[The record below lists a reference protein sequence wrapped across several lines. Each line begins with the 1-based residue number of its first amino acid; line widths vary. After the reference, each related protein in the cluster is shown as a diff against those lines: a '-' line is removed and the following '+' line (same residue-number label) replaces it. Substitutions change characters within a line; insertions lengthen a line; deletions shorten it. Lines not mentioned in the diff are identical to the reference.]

1 MVNYPIKSVHVLSD
15 DFQWFTQKHIEAVDK
30 AASSADLIMFL
41 VADADA
47 HRSIVSPFT
56 FEERSD
62 LIKAAFP
69 QLWNS
74 GRISIVDVPSQ
85 LYTTQPYGYDF
96 EAIDEELDVILNSP
110 SQEQQDILVTV
121 QGREMVIATTIK
133 PEWLYINDEIKDLNE
148 QIAALDSYFSSNE
161 SMELDS
167 DHFSLLNAFKK
178 TDDFVELQHEYEDKH
193 FILKNFGTGPFHTA
207 DAICTIDDQVLLI
220 TRKKAPYRHTLATPG
235 GLLDP
240 GEDAVTAAIRELL
253 EETEMRVPNY
263 VLTGEPASEDA
274 AWVLVTEDFLK
285 SKLKK
290 DVRQFTNTLHTV
302 RDPRGDYRANALW
315 FDLSGL
321 PITPRVLG
329 KDDAE
334 KANWASKDDL
344 TTSAMAFDH
353 FAILCSMGVTA
364 YPKTLQEARL
374 KNETTTAPSL

>member
-1 MVNYPIKSVHVLSD
+1 MVNHPIKSVHVLSD
-15 DFQWFTQKHIEAVDK
+15 DFQWLTPKHIEAVDK

-96 EAIDEELDVILNSP
+96 EAIDEELYVLLNSP
-110 SQEQQDILVTV
+110 YQKKQDIRVTV
-121 QGREMVIATTIK
+121 QGREMVVAATIK
-133 PEWLYINDEIKDLNE
+133 PEWLYIDDEIKDLNE
-148 QIAALDSYFSSNE
+148 QITSLDNYFSSNE
-161 SMELDS
+161 PLAHGSAHSDLLD
-167 DHFSLLNAFKK
+167 AFKK
-178 TDDFVELQHEYEDKH
+178 TDDFVELQHEYKDKH
-193 FILKNFGTGPFHTA
+193 FILKNFGEGPFHTA

-253 EETEMRVPNY
+253 EETEMRVPSY
-263 VLTGEPASEDA
+263 VLTGEPTSEDA
-274 AWVLVTEDFLK
+274 DWVLVTEDFLK

-290 DVRQFTNTLHTV
+290 DVQQFTNTLYNV

-321 PITPRVLG
+321 PVTPRVLG

-344 TTSAMAFDH
+344 TTSSMAFDH
-353 FAILCSMGVTA
+353 FAILCSMGVTS
-364 YPKTLQEARL
+364 YPKTLHDARL
-374 KNETTTAPSL
+374 KNETTTAPTL